1 MSSFEHESD
10 RTLSQPPTTK
20 KPTIPSNL
28 KRTPGTKAPPSEI
41 SNKTLKKT
49 EATPEE
55 NKTDDLGKS
64 EVSVEENLII
74 QPDENLVNGTA
85 NEMHAE
91 TNGLNS
97 DAELQKT

>member
-1 MSSFEHESD
+1 MLSF
-10 RTLSQPPTTK
+10 
-20 KPTIPSNL
+20 
-28 KRTPGTKAPPSEI
+28 
-41 SNKTLKKT
+41 TLKIGTYREAEIANILVRVKLGYPPNFNFLGKTILGEKT

-74 QPDENLVNGTA
+74 QPDENLVKGTA